1 MTDQTITQTSEH
13 DFNTQEIIL
22 SEPMRYVVSLVR
34 KYQKVSLRTAVILAV
49 MAITTGLMMF
59 DLSHASRWL
68 YALLVVDMIVLSTN
82 AASIFGSM
90 NMIVHG
96 KPRPVFDDYADPQKD
111 NLKHNMASLRFMK
124 SMYAYVC
131 VAPMVSVVL
140 MMITLALVNYVFV
153 LAAEQRFL
161 MTYAL
166 IGIIVILAILSAINS
181 PTYLKVTR
189 YLKNLQVANQYLS
202 NTSIPIDR
210 WKYSSLVS
218 WCYRS
223 WASL

>member
-1 MTDQTITQTSEH
+1 
-13 DFNTQEIIL
+13 
-22 SEPMRYVVSLVR
+22 
-34 KYQKVSLRTAVILAV
+34 
-49 MAITTGLMMF
+49 
-59 DLSHASRWL
+59 
-68 YALLVVDMIVLSTN
+68 
-82 AASIFGSM
+82 
-90 NMIVHG
+90 
-96 KPRPVFDDYADPQKD
+96 
-111 NLKHNMASLRFMK
+111 MK

-153 LAAEQRFL
+153 LAAEQRFV

-210 WKYSSLVS
+210 
-218 WCYRS
+218 
-223 WASL
+223 